1 VHVPPR
7 EVFGAD
13 RCISEAVPRKLF
25 FVASHEAPAVVVSPA
40 DPAEIAR
47 RMVFS
52 LGEERADLLSCY
64 RKFRFAFPERKS
76 ALLEG
81 CEAREQALLERALG
95 GLEAYE
101 VLHPYPVRIPALFEA
116 MKDCF

>member
-1 VHVPPR
+1 M
-7 EVFGAD
+7 
-13 RCISEAVPRKLF
+13 PRKLF
-25 FVASHEAPAVVVSPA
+25 FVATHEAPEVVVSSV

-64 RKFRFAFPERKS
+64 RKFRFAFPERS
-76 ALLEG
+76 SPLLES
-81 CEAREQALLERALG
+81 CEAREREMLARALG

-101 VLHPYPVRIPALFEA
+101 VLHPYPVPIPALVEA
-116 MKDCF
+116 MKDRF